1 MLEKQEGASFRWRSV
16 SGGGLIVLQPF
27 KTTAKEVVEVEEQDD
42 SAAERERERE
52 NEVISFH
59 IEMYDFLNR

>member
-52 NEVISFH
+52 RERSHLFS
-59 IEMYDFLNR
+59 Y